1 MRFCIQQLLTYRDWQ
16 TEGEVYADALEEA
29 RLADELGFEA
39 VWLAEHHFSR
49 YGICPSLAVLAA
61 AIARETRRVR
71 IGTSVVV
78 APFAHPLRI
87 AEEWA
92 MVDILS
98 GGRLEFGIGRGYQPK
113 EFRGLG
119 VSMEKT
125 RERFDE
131 AVEVIRRAWTD
142 ERVTFEGE
150 FFQVR
155 DLHVLPRP
163 LQKPHPPLWT
173 AAVSPDTY
181 TLAAR
186 RGFKIL
192 TAPSFTPWDLLRKNF
207 DAYRAAWREKAAG
220 QHVRSIFVCLP
231 AGDCDRR
238 IRSPEVRFMGNKLS
252 RSLAG
257 LIVVLRATVA
267 IVTFGAAIESAHAN
281 PIGTAVYDQLKNLG
295 APYSS
300 IVEGVSFGSS
310 PIEPPPFDEQ
320 GKPYGGPLKRRD
332 EIWNKLKQ
340 WLEEPAGVQIPD
352 SDSLQADFCGPAYHY
367 DSLGR
372 LVLESK
378 EDMRRRGALSPD
390 EGDAVALTFA
400 RPVGQSNFNR
410 QIVYPRRGL
419 V

>member
-1 MRFCIQQLLTYRDWQ
+1 MRFCIQQLLTFRDWQ
-16 TEGEVYADALEEA
+16 TEGEVYTDALEEA
-29 RLADELGFEA
+29 RLADELGFDA
-39 VWLAEHHFSR
+39 VWLAEHHFSS

-92 MVDILS
+92 MVDLLS

-131 AVEVIRRAWTD
+131 AVEVIRRAWTA

-155 DLHVLPRP
+155 DLRVLPRP
-163 LQKPHPPLWT
+163 LQKPHPPFWT

-207 DAYRAAWREKAAG
+207 DAYRAAWRDAHGTDAGGDIAMNKIIHVADSARQARDDLREPIRWFFRTQADLIAEPEGIPPEQYKFYKRVRENLLALSDEKALEQAAICG
-220 QHVRSIFVCLP
+220 DPEEVADKIRQHREALGITYLMGSFNRGGVPHDRIVRSMRL
-231 AGDCDRR
+231 
-238 IRSPEVRFMGNKLS
+238 
-252 RSLAG
+252 
-257 LIVVLRATVA
+257 
-267 IVTFGAAIESAHAN
+267 FGEKVM
-281 PIGTAVYDQLKNLG
+281 PQ
-295 APYSS
+295 
-300 IVEGVSFGSS
+300 
-310 PIEPPPFDEQ
+310 
-320 GKPYGGPLKRRD
+320 
-332 EIWNKLKQ
+332 
-340 WLEEPAGVQIPD
+340 
-352 SDSLQADFCGPAYHY
+352 
-367 DSLGR
+367 
-372 LVLESK
+372 
-378 EDMRRRGALSPD
+378 
-390 EGDAVALTFA
+390 FA
-400 RPVGQSNFNR
+400 
-410 QIVYPRRGL
+410 
-419 V
+419 